1 MDIAVSI
8 AVPGDV
14 TALCGLLQVLF
25 SQEAEFRPDH
35 EAQARGLAAI
45 VGDPATGEILVAR
58 SGGRVLGMVSLLYT
72 VSTALG
78 ARVAWL
84 EDVVVLPAT
93 RDAGVG
99 GALLDAALAH
109 AARRGCRR
117 VTLLTDAD
125 NVAAQRFY
133 QRRGF
138 QHSPMIPMRVLLDT
152 PGLASTEDGR
162 AGVD

>member
-8 AVPGDV
+8 AVPGDI

-58 SGGRVLGMVSLLYT
+58 GGGRVLGMVSLLYT

-78 ARVAWL
+78 ARVA
-84 EDVVVLPAT
+84 
-93 RDAGVG
+93 
-99 GALLDAALAH
+99 
-109 AARRGCRR
+109 
-117 VTLLTDAD
+117 
-125 NVAAQRFY
+125 
-133 QRRGF
+133 
-138 QHSPMIPMRVLLDT
+138 
-152 PGLASTEDGR
+152 
-162 AGVD
+162 

>member
-8 AVPGDV
+8 AVPGDI

-35 EAQARGLAAI
+35 DAQVRGLAAI

-58 SGGRVLGMVSLLYT
+58 GGGRVLGMVSLLYT

-84 EDVVVLPAT
+84 EDMVVLPET
-93 RDAGVG
+93 RGAGVG

-117 VTLLTDAD
+117 ITLLTDAD
-125 NVAAQRFY
+125 NVAAQHFY

-138 QHSPMIPMRVLLDT
+138 QHSPMIPMRLLLDAT
-152 PGLASTEDGR
+152 GTAPIEGHPA
-162 AGVD
+162 AVD